1 MLKVKV
7 TTVGNSVG
15 ITFPKEALSHLN
27 VEKGDYLYLVETNN
41 GYELSPYDQDFI
53 EQMILAERVMKED
66 RVVLRVLGQGA
77 ISDKKEDMDSETNI
91 THLSQNI

>member
-1 MLKVKV
+1 MLKVKI

-15 ITFPKEALSHLN
+15 ITFPKEVLSHLN

-53 EQMILAERVMKED
+53 EQMMLAEQIMKED
-66 RVVLRVLGQGA
+66 RIVLRVLGQGLK
-77 ISDKKEDMDSETNI
+77 SDKNDANSDDNNEVMSK
-91 THLSQNI
+91 HL